1 MEAVLY
7 ICHGS
12 RLKKAQAEAA
22 AFVHQCMLENSYRI
36 QEYGFLELASP
47 SIEQAYRNCVE
58 KGATKIIAV
67 PVLLLSAGHAKHD
80 IPFELETL
88 NKLFPETEV
97 VLGNPIGVHPAI
109 SDVLIERINETH
121 THISEDT
128 MILLVGRG
136 SSDPDIKRDLYKI
149 ASQLQGKSGI
159 SKVETSFLVGTS
171 PSFEDG
177 LEKAIN
183 SSYNK
188 IIVVPYILFTG
199 ILMGKIAKTIQLYS
213 KDNRKEV
220 ILSNYLGY
228 HPILKNILLDR
239 VKEANRKIAHVRMC

>member
-22 AFVHQCMLENSYRI
+22 SFVHHCMLENSYPI
-36 QEYGFLELASP
+36 QEYGFLELANP
-47 SIEQAYRNCVE
+47 TIEQAFRNCIA

-80 IPFELETL
+80 IPSELVRL
-88 NKLFPETEV
+88 KQLFPETEV
-97 VLGNPIGVHPAI
+97 RLGSPIGVHPAI
-109 SDVLIERINETH
+109 SELLIERINETKQE
-121 THISEDT
+121 INDKT

-136 SSDPDIKRDLYKI
+136 SSDPDVKKDFYEI
-149 ASQLQGKSGI
+149 ASQLQVHSGI
-159 SKVETSFLVGTS
+159 KKVETCFLVATS

-177 LEKAIN
+177 LKKAIE
-183 SSYNK
+183 SSSEK
-188 IIVVPYILFTG
+188 IIVLPYILFTG
-199 ILMGKIAKTIQLYS
+199 MLMGKIAKTIQLYN
-213 KDNRKEV
+213 KDTLKEI

-228 HPILKNILLDR
+228 HPILKNILMER
-239 VKEANRKIAHVRMC
+239 VEEPKAHQYM